1 VATRVELSIPPRSV
15 YVGVVRLAVS
25 ALARAEGLDEPRV
38 DDLKIAVGE
47 ACANAVLGHEEA
59 GSDEALMVT
68 FATDERTLTIDVHD
82 RSANASQMNANE
94 TDSQGFSSRLAMS
107 VELLRSLVDE
117 CEFLPRPGGGTQT
130 RLVLRTP

>member
-1 VATRVELSIPPRSV
+1 
-15 YVGVVRLAVS
+15 
-25 ALARAEGLDEPRV
+25 V

-59 GSDEALMVT
+59 GSDEALTVT
-68 FATDERTLTIDVHD
+68 FAADAGALTIDVHD
-82 RSANASQMNANE
+82 RSANASHMNANE

-130 RLVLRTP
+130 RLVLKKP